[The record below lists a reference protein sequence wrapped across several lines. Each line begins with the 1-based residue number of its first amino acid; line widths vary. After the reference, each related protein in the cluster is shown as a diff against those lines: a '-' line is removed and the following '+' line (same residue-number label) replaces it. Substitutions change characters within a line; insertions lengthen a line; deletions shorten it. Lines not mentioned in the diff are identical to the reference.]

1 MSNGPEYVVTV
12 APVDVTALNETWKGN
27 PAFSEI
33 GIVST
38 TKWSSVKTGVFGL
51 IIIFEVSSRDPNFTV
66 KVTFVATINVEDA
79 VKLALLPLVDIEP

>member
-1 MSNGPEYVVTV
+1 M
-12 APVDVTALNETWKGN
+12 
-27 PAFSEI
+27 
-33 GIVST
+33 
-38 TKWSSVKTGVFGL
+38 